1 MPSSENDDHLH
12 LLILYSLFV
21 VFSVFPVKL
30 PLDQI
35 AQIQVH
41 RIGILRLHPLPEPGY
56 IRQPAAATDINAVL
70 QVEKVNLA
78 ANPGAEPDKSQE
90 RIIADIFAF
99 IFEGATPTE
108 GATLAEGAPLAEGA
122 TPTEGA
128 PLAEGAPI
136 AEGAPLTEYPYI
148 TVISRGALFDSV
160 DHLEGVEIC
169 LCVFFHFILLFTH
182 TIRKSSY
189 NWSPYRRRT
198 NCPSRSAIGRSARH
212 RGYCDTY
219 CRW

>member
-1 MPSSENDDHLH
+1 MPSSENDAHLH

-21 VFSVFPVKL
+21 VFSVFSVKL

-41 RIGILRLHPLPEPGY
+41 CIGILLFDSLPEPRY

-78 ANPGAEPDKSQE
+78 ANPRAEPDKSQE

-108 GATLAEGAPLAEGA
+108 GAPLTEGATPAEGATLAEGAPLAER
-122 TPTEGA
+122 A
-128 PLAEGAPI
+128 PLAEGAILTERAILTEGAPI
-136 AEGAPLTEYPYI
+136 AEYLYS
-148 TVISRGALFDSV
+148 TVIPRGALFDSV
-160 DHLEGVEIC
+160 DHLEGIEIR
-169 LCVFFHFILLFTH
+169 LCVFFHF
-182 TIRKSSY
+182 R
-189 NWSPYRRRT
+189 
-198 NCPSRSAIGRSARH
+198 
-212 RGYCDTY
+212 
-219 CRW
+219 

>member
-78 ANPGAEPDKSQE
+78 ANPRAEPDKSQE

-99 IFEGATPTE
+99 PFEGALLTE
-108 GATLAEGAPLAEGA
+108 KAIL
-122 TPTEGA
+122 TERA
-128 PLAEGAPI
+128 PLAEGAP
-136 AEGAPLTEYPYI
+136 LTERAKLTEI
-148 TVISRGALFDSV
+148 ATISERATL
-160 DHLEGVEIC
+160 H
-169 LCVFFHFILLFTH
+169 
-182 TIRKSSY
+182 
-189 NWSPYRRRT
+189 PYRTSTARR
-198 NCPSRSAIGRSARH
+198 RS
-212 RGYCDTY
+212 TY
-219 CRW
+219 CRRSTSYRIPVYHCNLQRGIV

>member
-41 RIGILRLHPLPEPGY
+41 RIGILLFHSLPEPRY

-78 ANPGAEPDKSQE
+78 ANPGAESDKSQE

-99 IFEGATPTE
+99 PFK
-108 GATLAEGAPLAEGA
+108 
-122 TPTEGA
+122 GA
-128 PLAEGAPI
+128 PLAEGAPLTK
-136 AEGAPLTEYPYI
+136 GSPLTERAPLAERATRAEYLYI
-148 TVISRGALFDSV
+148 TVIPRGALFDSV
-160 DHLEGVEIC
+160 DHLEGVEIR
-169 LCVFFHFILLFTH
+169 LCVFFHF
-182 TIRKSSY
+182 R
-189 NWSPYRRRT
+189 
-198 NCPSRSAIGRSARH
+198 
-212 RGYCDTY
+212 
-219 CRW
+219 

>member
-1 MPSSENDDHLH
+1 M
-12 LLILYSLFV
+12 
-21 VFSVFPVKL
+21 
-30 PLDQI
+30 
-35 AQIQVH
+35 
-41 RIGILRLHPLPEPGY
+41 
-56 IRQPAAATDINAVL
+56 

-169 LCVFFHFILLFTH
+169 LCVFFILFYCLLTQSVKAH
-182 TIRKSSY
+182 TTGRRIVVEQTARRVLPLDVAHDIVDIVILIAAGNCVGGNLIRAEKEECNSLSKFAI
-189 NWSPYRRRT
+189 
-198 NCPSRSAIGRSARH
+198 SAIRSGDCWAILRIS
-212 RGYCDTY
+212 
-219 CRW
+219 RWFAITHGQHPTRLYPIV